1 MSTKPWQFWAV
12 NPKQGIAMK
21 EPKQLVKIIKKAS
34 RPLIVVGGI
43 ADQIEAYD
51 GKTIVDVVIELG
63 KTIPVVATA
72 HISKALLDKGFKPAS
87 LMTAVDIT
95 QRLADPEWNGLD
107 GKGKYDLVIY
117 TGMTLY
123 LELQML
129 SRLKHYA
136 DWIKSISLE
145 RFFNPNADIG
155 LANLKEDKW
164 KTGMKEFMD
173 EMKS

>member
-34 RPLIVVGGI
+34 RPIIVVGGL
-43 ADQIEAYD
+43 ADQVEAYD
-51 GKTIVDVVIELG
+51 GKTIVDVVIDLG

-72 HISKALLDKGFKPAS
+72 HISKALLAKGFKPAA

-95 QRLADPEWNGLD
+95 QRLADPDWKGLD

-117 TGMTLY
+117 TGMTIY

-136 DWIKSISLE
+136 DWLKSIALE
-145 RFFNPNADIG
+145 RFFIPNADIG